1 MLFAIQEPLENFPR
15 RLPDSQG
22 AHRTET
28 SHKESHWCA
37 GSSYGRKPIR
47 MAELYSTL
55 GGALAPRPHCR
66 RYRTLSRSWN
76 REHSLGS
83 RSAAGRSWKDSPCI
97 QVSLTPRRSSE
108 DICFGHTNCEV
119 FVRLRDVNLF
129 AAMALPEDQATEV
142 IIHLRPHL
150 IATSGSTPAS
160 WWEYT
165 VSSCV
170 GTDQLRD
177 NSRGLVTIDYEEN
190 RSEQMATEDTRIEA
204 TQIADYHDILKD
216 CPEIYS
222 KEKFYQHMTKA
233 SWSYGELFQGVEN
246 CHPGYGKTAFDIR
259 LVDIGETFSKGQF
272 DRPFLINAASLDAVF
287 QSWLGATYNNGAFEF
302 DKPFVPTSIG
312 ELEISV
318 NIPADADYVMPGLCR
333 AERYGFNELSADIV
347 CFDTELSKVFLSVK
361 DFRTSELEMDAGKPD
376 GESVEVDPADIT
388 SEVQW
393 NFALGLLQPE
403 EISQVVSVVAAQD
416 RLTEVSSE
424 SFSLPRVSP
433 RPLSFNS
440 SHRYVQYA
448 RKT

>member
-1 MLFAIQEPLENFPR
+1 
-15 RLPDSQG
+15 
-22 AHRTET
+22 
-28 SHKESHWCA
+28 
-37 GSSYGRKPIR
+37 
-47 MAELYSTL
+47 
-55 GGALAPRPHCR
+55 
-66 RYRTLSRSWN
+66 
-76 REHSLGS
+76 
-83 RSAAGRSWKDSPCI
+83 
-97 QVSLTPRRSSE
+97 
-108 DICFGHTNCEV
+108 
-119 FVRLRDVNLF
+119 
-129 AAMALPEDQATEV
+129 MALPEDQATEV

-190 RSEQMATEDTRIEA
+190 QSHQMATEDKKIEA
-204 TQIADYHDILKD
+204 IHIADYHDILKK
-216 CPEIYS
+216 CPETYP

-246 CHPGYGKTAFDIR
+246 CHPGDGKTIFDIR
-259 LVDIGETFSKGQF
+259 LVDIGETFSKAQF

-318 NIPADADYVMPGLCR
+318 NIPADADYIMPGLCR
-333 AERYGFNELSADIV
+333 AERHGFNELSADIV

-376 GESVEVDPADIT
+376 GESVELDPAEIT

-393 NFALGLLQPE
+393 NYALGLLQPE
-403 EISQVVSVVAAQD
+403 EISQVLSLVATQD

-424 SFSLPRVSP
+424 SFNLPPVSP
-433 RPLSFNS
+433 FFPTPSL
-440 SHRYVQYA
+440 
-448 RKT
+448 